1 MNLYDGFLKEKSD
14 DLEYRTKM
22 IHFRNS
28 LLSDKFAAGPF
39 LSYLQKFSDQEG
51 QLCLRFWMQ
60 LEMLRLN
67 FQSYHQRY
75 VYFRFHFRFH
85 FQPTSGSTSATTS
98 GPTFRYSSG
107 STSLGLFGVLTKM
120 AGGLTFV
127 KWLLKVLLDL
137 LPVHFRPTPGPLSD
151 HYPLLF
157 K

>member
-1 MNLYDGFLKEKSD
+1 
-14 DLEYRTKM
+14 M

-75 VYFRFHFRFH
+75 VHFRFHFRY
-85 FQPTSGSTSATTS
+85 TSGSTSDPTS
-98 GPTFRYSSG
+98 GPTFRYASG
-107 STSLGLFGVLTKM
+107 STALGLFGVLT
-120 AGGLTFV
+120 T
-127 KWLLKVLLDL
+127 
-137 LPVHFRPTPGPLSD
+137 S
-151 HYPLLF
+151 
-157 K
+157 

>member
-1 MNLYDGFLKEKSD
+1 
-14 DLEYRTKM
+14 M

-75 VYFRFHFRFH
+75 VHFRLYFRFHIRPHNHVLPAF
-85 FQPTSGSTSATTS
+85 
-98 GPTFRYSSG
+98 
-107 STSLGLFGVLTKM
+107 FG
-120 AGGLTFV
+120 
-127 KWLLKVLLDL
+127 
-137 LPVHFRPTPGPLSD
+137 TPGPS
-151 HYPLLF
+151 
-157 K
+157 KA